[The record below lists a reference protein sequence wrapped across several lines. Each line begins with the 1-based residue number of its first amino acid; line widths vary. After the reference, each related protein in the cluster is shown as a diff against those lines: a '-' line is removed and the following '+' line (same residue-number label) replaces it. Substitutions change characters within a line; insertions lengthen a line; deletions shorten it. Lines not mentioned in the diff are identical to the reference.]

1 MIQEITLHGRVED
14 SIEYFANIAGRGLVH
29 RYFYEPS
36 DGSMDRFFYGGKE
49 FGIEKEGIRHKGNG
63 GSFCEYMFGVEQPI
77 KDLVRKDV
85 LNRLAMYGALFN
97 NETAKL
103 TFTGKTDGYHS
114 YDRVF
119 LDGNAVS
126 NYYFFLDIDLP
137 GDPGSQQ
144 ELILKLVGKTLKY
157 SPAVGKG
164 DDSSLMSELT
174 ADLDGY
180 NPVIFLFRLVN
191 RYHRRYYDLFKE
203 LYSEKREIPEEG
215 ERVLSSLAAEFNID
229 QYQQERIKID
239 VIYNHPENKR
249 VLDEYKDIL
258 ISLDKIEEITPSDT
272 TGLNR
277 LRSLAIRN
285 NIPLSLFD
293 LLDEV
298 LLKDKK
304 LIQGEEPDYI
314 KESRTLLDGLF
325 MPIEGGLDAV
335 LSKKGLPR
343 LIIDKKCSLENR
355 DLAFDSLLLDIGK
368 ACDETFQKGDARPV
382 ERFSELITYFDRFDT
397 SASMIGRMAFMD
409 EDVPVEKLRSILGN
423 KRVFEEVQKGLFE
436 TLFISD
442 LLSNK
447 YLTSSGRRKILELDK
462 GLDDVEK
469 GYKSL
474 NDVANRIS
482 VINDEDRKYQILHT
496 AARDMLRK
504 VPGVMEG
511 KGDQDR
517 FLKEVLKGLLHE
529 GPVKNIPKGVMKRVF
544 IALKMEIFYI
554 NEILPRIIETGDM
567 KERED
572 FLHNSGLDRFYV
584 EDIERKFLEM
594 SELSP
599 EARQRFKA
607 MVEEG

>member
-14 SIEYFANIAGRGLVH
+14 SIEYFATIAGRGLVH

-36 DGSMDRFFYGGKE
+36 DGSQDRFFYGGKE
-49 FGIEKEGIRHKGNG
+49 FIIEKEGIRHKGNG
-63 GSFCEYMFGVEQPI
+63 GSFCEYMFGVEQPV

-85 LNRLAMYGALFN
+85 INRLAMYGALFD
-97 NETAKL
+97 NESGKL
-103 TFTGKTDGYHS
+103 TFTGNTDGYQS

-126 NYYFFLDIDLP
+126 NYYLFLDIDLP
-137 GDPGSQQ
+137 GDTGSQQ
-144 ELILKLVGKTLKY
+144 EQILKLIGKTLKY
-157 SPAVGKG
+157 SPSVGRG

-191 RYHRRYYDLFKE
+191 RYHSRYYDLFKE
-203 LYSEKREIPEEG
+203 LYSEKRDIPDEG
-215 ERVLSSLAAEFNID
+215 EKVLSSLASEFNID

-249 VLDEYKDIL
+249 VLDEYKDML
-258 ISLDKIEEITPSDT
+258 ITLDKMDEITPSDT

-304 LIQGEEPDYI
+304 LLLGEEPDYI
-314 KESRTLLDGLF
+314 RESRVLLDYLF
-325 MPIEGGLDAV
+325 IAMDGGLSAV
-335 LSKKGLPR
+335 IGKKDLPK
-343 LIIDKKCSLENR
+343 LFLDKKYSLENR
-355 DLAFDSLLLDIGK
+355 DMAFDSLLLDIGK
-368 ACDETFQKGDARPV
+368 ACDEYFQKGDVRPV

-397 SASMIGRMAFMD
+397 SASMINRIAFMD
-409 EDVPVEKLRSILGN
+409 EDIPIEKLRSILGN
-423 KRVFEEVQKGLFE
+423 KRAFEEVQKGLFE

-474 NDVANRIS
+474 NEVAGRIAT
-482 VINDEDRKYQILHT
+482 VNEEDRKYQTLH
-496 AARDMLRK
+496 AAAKEMLQK
-504 VPGVMEG
+504 APGFMEG

-517 FLKEVLKGLLHE
+517 VLKEVLKSLLHE
-529 GPVKNIPKGVMKRVF
+529 GPVKEIPKGVMKRLF

-554 NEILPRIIETGDM
+554 NEVLPGIIETGDM
-567 KERED
+567 KARED
-572 FLHNSGLDRFYV
+572 FLRNSGFDRFYV
-584 EDIERKFLEM
+584 EDIERKFLDTSDIP
-594 SELSP
+594 SED
-599 EARQRFKA
+599 RQRFKM
-607 MVEEG
+607 MVEE

>member
-49 FGIEKEGIRHKGNG
+49 FVIEKEGIRHKGNG

-325 MPIEGGLDAV
+325 MTIEGGLDAV

-368 ACDETFQKGDARPV
+368 ACDEAFQKGDARPV

-447 YLTSSGRRKILELDK
+447 YLTSSGRRKIIELDK
-462 GLDDVEK
+462 GLDDVEN

-504 VPGVMEG
+504 APGVMEG

-529 GPVKNIPKGVMKRVF
+529 GPVKNIPKGIMKRVF
-544 IALKMEIFYI
+544 IALKLEIFYI
-554 NEILPRIIETGDM
+554 NEILPKIIETGDM

-584 EDIERKFLEM
+584 EDIERKFLD
-594 SELSP
+594 SSDLSP
-599 EARQRFKA
+599 EIKQRFKA
-607 MVEEG
+607 MAEE